1 MTPAGKKYANEVIKV
16 LGESVELDEVKA
28 TARNIVKGLTDAD
41 GPFTVVAIKGNKV
54 IKQETTKRRDMLP
67 AMISTMRKE
76 VGSGVT
82 IGIEDKRGT
91 IRNTFKEDMEIQEK
105 LEFKFSNR
113 EIV

>member
-1 MTPAGKKYANEVIKV
+1 
-16 LGESVELDEVKA
+16 
-28 TARNIVKGLTDAD
+28 
-41 GPFTVVAIKGNKV
+41 
-54 IKQETTKRRDMLP
+54 MLP

-82 IGIEDKRGT
+82 IGIEDKGT

-113 EIV
+113 GNRSKVHERTHGEGIRKLNR